1 MKLTETGNKAR
12 TQEKINADIVANM
25 TGDGKNVDA
34 VKIET
39 ATFFDAEGKLQTPVN
54 YTVTFVPSTIE

>member
-25 TGDGKNVDA
+25 TGDGNKVEA
-34 VKIET
+34 VKTET
-39 ATFFDAEGKLQTPVN
+39 ATFFDAEGKLQIPTD
-54 YTVTFVPSTIE
+54 YTVTFVPADIE